1 MEQKSDVQYRAEK
14 EYKNSREKFYL
25 LLREIISNSIHA
37 VLIRQTKDS
46 NYKPKINL
54 EVEIDDKHCDIKLT
68 DNGEGFTKKNSEY
81 FEKLDVKNKEKEK
94 LNLHP
99 LGQGRLAIVYFA
111 DDAFYE
117 TVYKGQ
123 DNKLKKRAIYYPFST
138 KKTFGFDLFGEED
151 ANTNDSYTLLTIKI
165 NSQQKLGRAKTFFN
179 KYNEIIL
186 FKQWFIET
194 FFPFI
199 ITNDELEITLSL
211 NGLKEN
217 VKKQSLEAESDYED
231 FNLLI
236 QNLEGIDTD
245 YNFKLWLINS
255 SSKIN
260 RDNKIVCFARNLRS
274 ELSRGEIV
282 YTIENDKSYLFYLTS
297 DFFDENVDTK
307 GERIEI
313 VDSFIVDRIN
323 NEITKILDNKF
334 ASIIQRN
341 IKQTKQTFNTF
352 KKDFPSL
359 ETFIDEKKLEE
370 TKVIINRED
379 FIQTAIKE
387 KGQIE
392 KKFWN
397 TINDKDSK
405 EKKTFEES
413 EECQKLLNSS
423 LQIYVRHRERV
434 LEQLHTLIQKFDDEG
449 NDKSELE
456 SEVHELFFRRGNTLS
471 QSTNINHLHN
481 LWILDDKFTIFSNDF
496 FAKSTKNG
504 QALSDIYIFADDPE
518 KTKQALIIELKSTT
532 KAHNAGKSDEGMIAQ
547 VKRYARDFYN
557 NPTKQLNWD
566 VETDRI
572 QYTAIIIA
580 NKSDINKELD
590 SNNSGSDYKEI
601 PFLRNSFYK
610 DDYFTKGSG
619 NPRDKVDIRIELYS
633 FEDIYELAKSRN
645 TVFFKLLKKEFE
657 VIEEDELI

>member
-25 LLREIISNSIHA
+25 LLREIISNSVHA
-37 VLIRQTKDS
+37 VLIRQNKEP
-46 NYKPKINL
+46 NYKPKIDL
-54 EVEIDDKHCDIKLT
+54 EIKIDDKLCSIKLT

-81 FEKLDVKNKEKEK
+81 FEKLDARNKEKED

-99 LGQGRLAIVYFA
+99 LGQGRLAIIYFSDNA
-111 DDAFYE
+111 SYE
-117 TVYKGQ
+117 TVYKGL
-123 DNKLKKRAIYYPFST
+123 DNKYKKRYIDYPFVT
-138 KKTFGFDLFGEED
+138 KKTFAFDLFGED
-151 ANTNDSYTLLTIKI
+151 DINTNDSYTTLVITI

-179 KYNEIIL
+179 RYNEIAL

-199 ITNDELEITLSL
+199 ITNDELEINLSL
-211 NGLKEN
+211 NGFKETI
-217 VKKQSLEAESDYED
+217 KKQSLETEIKSED
-231 FNLLI
+231 FNLI
-236 QNLEGIDTD
+236 IKNSEGEDIN
-245 YNFKLWLINS
+245 YNFKLWLIES

-260 RDNKIVCFARNLRS
+260 QDNKIICFARNLRS
-274 ELSRGEIV
+274 ELSRGEII
-282 YTIENDKSYLFYLTS
+282 YTIENDKSYMFYLTS
-297 DFFDENVDTK
+297 NFFDENVDTK

-313 VDSFIVDRIN
+313 VDSIIVDKIN
-323 NEITKILDNKF
+323 NEVTKILDKKF
-334 ASIIQRN
+334 ASVIQKN
-341 IKQTKQTFNTF
+341 IKQTIQTFKTF

-370 TKVIINRED
+370 TKVIINREQ

-392 KKFWN
+392 KKFWTNIDN
-397 TINDKDSK
+397 TSQD
-405 EKKTFEES
+405 KKTFDES
-413 EECQKLLNSS
+413 EDCQKLLNSS

-434 LEQLHTLIQKFDDEG
+434 LEQLHTLIQKFDADG

-456 SEVHELFFRRGNTLS
+456 SKVHELLFRRGNTLS

-496 FAKSTKNG
+496 LAKSTKPG
-504 QALSDIYIFADDPE
+504 QALSDIYVLADDPE

-547 VKRYARDFYN
+547 VKRYARDFYK
-557 NPTKQLNWD
+557 NPKKELNWD
-566 VETDRI
+566 VETDKI

-601 PFLRNSFYK
+601 PFLKNSFYK

-619 NPRDKVDIRIELYS
+619 NPRDKVNIRIELYS

-657 VIEEDELI
+657 LTEEE